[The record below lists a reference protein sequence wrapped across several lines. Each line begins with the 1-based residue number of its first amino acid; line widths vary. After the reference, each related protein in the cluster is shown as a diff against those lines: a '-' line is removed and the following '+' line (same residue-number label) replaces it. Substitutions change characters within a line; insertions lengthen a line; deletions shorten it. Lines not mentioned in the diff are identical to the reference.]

1 MKKNLRTFL
10 IMLLVLVL
18 VGGGAAALLLT
29 QPTEETAA
37 EEESSSSQVREPL
50 LDLEPEQVASLQVE
64 NAYGAFT
71 LVPLSEEE
79 AQAVTSQ
86 ESAAESAASSESSV
100 SSGQEEDT
108 HAVLFTL
115 EEYREYEPDTLA
127 ITEDVEDLLG
137 LAVSKDLGALENL
150 EPYGLEEGDAT
161 QVTIQ
166 LSDGSAVE
174 LAVGTQAGE
183 TVGNYVLYQGTVTIC
198 NMSTGLL
205 ENPLHYLG
213 TEVYTVESP
222 AASSDTESSS
232 ANILYYA
239 DITTEEGETLLLQYD
254 QMEGTYLLN
263 EPVLAQAE
271 DTAVSQL
278 VTALQSL
285 TASQVAAAGLTQEN
299 LEAYGLSQPAASITF
314 QLNEEVHTLQV
325 SAPDAEGNRYLTSEG
340 SQLVYQVAGSAVD
353 VWAQAQAM
361 DLRTGAV
368 WQPSIEDVSSLT
380 FTVEGDQVYQYTV
393 TRTEDEASS
402 TEGSVAYT
410 YTVTDPSGQEVA
422 YEDYQSLFDSAMGLS
437 VLSMDPVTQGETPVL
452 TIQVSYFTLEQQDEI
467 AYYPVE
473 GQERYAATLNGTY
486 SGLVRSS
493 DVTNL
498 LAQLQGDA

>member
-79 AQAVTSQ
+79 AQEVTSQ

-232 ANILYYA
+232 TDILYYA
-239 DITTEEGETLLLQYD
+239 DIATEEGETLLLQYD

-285 TASQVAAAGLTQEN
+285 TASQVAAAG
-299 LEAYGLSQPAASITF
+299 
-314 QLNEEVHTLQV
+314 
-325 SAPDAEGNRYLTSEG
+325 
-340 SQLVYQVAGSAVD
+340 
-353 VWAQAQAM
+353 
-361 DLRTGAV
+361 
-368 WQPSIEDVSSLT
+368 
-380 FTVEGDQVYQYTV
+380 
-393 TRTEDEASS
+393 
-402 TEGSVAYT
+402 
-410 YTVTDPSGQEVA
+410 
-422 YEDYQSLFDSAMGLS
+422 
-437 VLSMDPVTQGETPVL
+437 
-452 TIQVSYFTLEQQDEI
+452 
-467 AYYPVE
+467 
-473 GQERYAATLNGTY
+473 
-486 SGLVRSS
+486 
-493 DVTNL
+493 
-498 LAQLQGDA
+498 